1 MLDRSDASFNPRSG
15 DARTGRSE
23 ASDFSEISRIH
34 HAGRRSRSY
43 ASGGGA
49 NSPANAPKECK
60 EMNSIAYKSSGSIFA
75 LAACLLA
82 PAALHAQTPQSP
94 QAQQPA
100 PAPAPAEGAQ
110 PAPAAP
116 PGVVVVR
123 GARSEVIATPDRV
136 SFNVANDLQVQT
148 GTLADAL
155 RAVPGV
161 EVDVQG
167 NVSLRGD
174 PGVTILI
181 DGRPSAMLRGD
192 NRGQVIL
199 SMPSSQIERV
209 EVITNPSADM
219 SPEGSG
225 GVINLVSRQARQNTR
240 SATVRANLGGEGR
253 GTINLNGAMSRSGL
267 TVTGDL
273 GYRRF
278 TGTAGAVQLRER
290 RDPATGNF
298 ISSRQDSELD
308 NTNAFASARFAVD
321 YDLDPR
327 NRLST
332 EISYREGTGEV
343 ERSDLFTNQNA
354 AASFDRTSEIDLRQA
369 GYGGRL
375 SWRRTLSGRGHEF
388 VADLEAEDVAMRRA
402 VDALTSFGSGAQNF
416 EEIRNEIDREDYS
429 LKLDYKRP
437 TGADESINIGY
448 QGNVRTSAFDFT
460 GAFGPAPDA
469 LVPSPGLTNAFGY
482 DETIHALY
490 GTYRFKLGELD
501 TQAGLRLEQV
511 ETELDQITDQVRF
524 ERSYFRA
531 YPTLHLSY
539 EISDQFST
547 RASYSRRIQRPSAQD
562 LNPYTIYLDA
572 LNLRR
577 GNPFLLPE
585 VTDSF
590 ELGLQHR
597 KSGTF
602 YSATGFYRRS
612 TGGVTDV
619 ISDAGNGVF
628 LTTRANLAT
637 ATRVGAELIANGRI
651 TPKLTYN
658 ASATLMWHEIDPRI
672 GGVSDPRS
680 ITTGTIRTNLS
691 WQPTPNDFFQLN
703 ANYAGRQLLPQ
714 GYRESG
720 PVLNLGYRR
729 KVNDR
734 LSLLVTAQDVFDSAR
749 QEVVFETPDL
759 RDRIEQRGPGRIVF
773 VGISYSLRGSTGRQR
788 QEPGFDFQQPGG
800 TDTPQ

>member
-1 MLDRSDASFNPRSG
+1 MKSK
-15 DARTGRSE
+15 E
-23 ASDFSEISRIH
+23 
-34 HAGRRSRSY
+34 Y
-43 ASGGGA
+43 ASR
-49 NSPANAPKECK
+49 
-60 EMNSIAYKSSGSIFA
+60 GSMLA
-75 LAACLLA
+75 LAACLIAPGALQAQPPQGQPPQAGQPAAGPAA
-82 PAALHAQTPQSP
+82 PAATPP
-94 QAQQPA
+94 VPA
-100 PAPAPAEGAQ
+100 N
-110 PAPAAP
+110 P
-116 PGVVVVR
+116 PGDVVVR
-123 GARSEVIATPDRV
+123 GTRSEVIATPDRV
-136 SFNVANDLQVQT
+136 SFSVANDLQVQT

-174 PGVTILI
+174 PGVTILV

-225 GVINLVSRQARQNTR
+225 GVINLVSRQARQNSR

-253 GTINLNGAMSRSGL
+253 GAVNLNGAMSRPGL
-267 TVTGDL
+267 TLTGDL

-278 TGTAGAVQLRER
+278 TAGADATQLRER
-290 RDPATGNF
+290 RDPVSGNF
-298 ISSRQDSELD
+298 ITSRQDSELD
-308 NTNAFASARFAVD
+308 QSNAFGSARFAVD
-321 YDLDPR
+321 YDPDPR

-332 EISYREGTGEV
+332 ELSYRQGSGEV
-343 ERSDLFTNQNA
+343 ERSDVFSSQNA
-354 AASFDRTSEIDLRQA
+354 AASFDRSSDIDLSQR
-369 GYGGRL
+369 GLGGRL
-375 SWRRTLSGRGHEF
+375 SWRRTLSGTGHEF
-388 VADLEAEDVAMRRA
+388 VADLEAQGVRMRRS
-402 VDALTSFGSGAQNF
+402 VDALTTFGSGQRNF
-416 EEIRNEIDREDYS
+416 ERIRNDIDRDDYT

-437 TGADESINIGY
+437 TGTDQSINIGY
-448 QGNVRTSAFDFT
+448 QGDVRSSAFDYT

-469 LVPSPGLTNAFGY
+469 LVPAPGLTNAFGY

-490 GTYRFKLGELD
+490 GTYRFKLGDLD
-501 TQAGLRLEQV
+501 VQTGLRLEQV
-511 ETELDQITDQVRF
+511 DTRLDQITDGVRF
-524 ERSYFRA
+524 ERGYFRA
-531 YPTLHLSY
+531 YPTLHLNHELSG
-539 EISDQFST
+539 ELT
-547 RASYSRRIQRPSAQD
+547 ARASYSRRIQRPSAQD

-612 TGGVTDV
+612 TGGVTDLV
-619 ISDAGNGVF
+619 SDVGGGVF

-637 ATRVGAELIANGRI
+637 ATRIGVELIANGRI
-651 TPKLTYN
+651 SPKLSYN
-658 ASATLMWHEIDPRI
+658 ASATLQWHEIDPRI
-672 GGVSDPRS
+672 GGVSDPDS
-680 ITTGTIRTNLS
+680 ITTGTVRANLS

-703 ANYAGRQLLPQ
+703 ANYSGRQLLPQ

-734 LSLLVTAQDVFDSAR
+734 LSLLVTAQDVLDSAR
-749 QEVVFETPDL
+749 QEIVFDTPNL
-759 RDRIEQRGPGRIVF
+759 RDRTEQRGPGRIVF
-773 VGISYSLRGSTGRQR
+773 VGISYNLRGTTGRQR
-788 QEPGFDFQQPGG
+788 QEPGFEFQQPGG
-800 TDTPQ
+800 SDTPQ

>member
-1 MLDRSDASFNPRSG
+1 MKFKEYRSF
-15 DARTGRSE
+15 
-23 ASDFSEISRIH
+23 
-34 HAGRRSRSY
+34 
-43 ASGGGA
+43 
-49 NSPANAPKECK
+49 
-60 EMNSIAYKSSGSIFA
+60 GSTLA

-82 PAALHAQTPQSP
+82 PGALHAQAP
-94 QAQQPA
+94 QAPPGQQPA
-100 PAPAPAEGAQ
+100 GGTAAQPATPPATP

-116 PGVVVVR
+116 PGETVVVT
-123 GARSEVIATPDRV
+123 GTRSEVISTPDRV
-136 SFNVANDLQVQT
+136 SFSVANDLQVQT

-174 PGVTILI
+174 PGVTILV

-225 GVINLVSRQARQNTR
+225 GVINLVTRQARQNSRT
-240 SATVRANLGGEGR
+240 ATVRANVGGVDR
-253 GTINLNGAMSRSGL
+253 GSLNLNGAMSRTGL

-278 TGTAGAVQLRER
+278 AAGADSTQLRSR
-290 RDPATGNF
+290 RDPATGSF
-298 ISSRQDSELD
+298 IDSRQDSELD
-308 NTNAFASARFAVD
+308 NSNQFGSARFAVD
-321 YDLDPR
+321 YDLDR
-327 NRLST
+327 QNRLST
-332 EISYREGTGEV
+332 ELSYRQGSGDV
-343 ERSDLFTNQNA
+343 ERLDRFSSQNA
-354 AASFDRTSEIDLRQA
+354 AASFDRSSEMDLSQR
-369 GYGGRL
+369 GLGGRL
-375 SWRRTLSGRGHEF
+375 SWRRSMSGSGHEL
-388 VADLEAEDVAMRRA
+388 VADLDAQALRMRRA
-402 VDALTSFGSGAQNF
+402 VDALTTFSGGQRNF
-416 EEIRNEIDREDYS
+416 ERIRNEIDLDNYA

-437 TGADESINIGY
+437 TGTDQSINVGY
-448 QGNVRTSAFDFT
+448 QGDARSSAFDFT
-460 GAFGPAPDA
+460 GAFGPALDA
-469 LVPSPGLTNAFGY
+469 LVTAPGLTNAFGY
-482 DETIHALY
+482 DETIHAFY
-490 GTYRFKLGELD
+490 GTYRFKLGTVD

-511 ETELDQITDQVRF
+511 DTRLDQITDSVSF
-524 ERSYFRA
+524 ERGYFRA
-531 YPTLHLSY
+531 YPTLHLSR
-539 EISDQFST
+539 ELSAELTS

-562 LNPYTIYLDA
+562 LNPYTIYIDA

-612 TGGVTDV
+612 TGGVTDI
-619 ISDAGNGVF
+619 ISDIGGGVF

-637 ATRVGAELIANGRI
+637 ARRIGAELIANGR
-651 TPKLTYN
+651 LSDRLGYN
-658 ASATLMWHEIDPRI
+658 ASATLQWHEIDPLI
-672 GGVSDPRS
+672 GGVSNPRS
-680 ITTGTIRTNLS
+680 IATGTVRLNLS
-691 WQPTPNDFFQLN
+691 WQPSPSDFVQLN

-729 KVNDR
+729 KMSDR
-734 LSLLVTAQDVFDSAR
+734 LSLLVTAQDVLASAR
-749 QEVVFETPDL
+749 QEIVFETPNL

-773 VGISYSLRGSTGRQR
+773 LGISYNLHGTPSRQR
-788 QEPGFDFQQPGG
+788 QEPGFEFQQPVTG
-800 TDTPQ
+800 DTPQ

>member
-1 MLDRSDASFNPRSG
+1 MKYEEYQA
-15 DARTGRSE
+15 
-23 ASDFSEISRIH
+23 
-34 HAGRRSRSY
+34 
-43 ASGGGA
+43 
-49 NSPANAPKECK
+49 C
-60 EMNSIAYKSSGSIFA
+60 GSV
-75 LAACLLA
+75 LVVAACLLA
-82 PAALHAQTPQSP
+82 PAAVRAQTPPP
-94 QAQQPA
+94 QQPSGGAAPA
-100 PAPAPAEGAQ
+100 PAAAPAEGAAR
-110 PAPAAP
+110 APAAA
-116 PGVVVVR
+116 PGETLVVR
-123 GARSEVIATPDRV
+123 GTRSEVIATPDRV

-174 PGVTILI
+174 PGVTILV

-209 EVITNPSADM
+209 EVIANPSADM

-225 GVINLVSRQARQNTR
+225 GVINLVSRRARPNSR
-240 SATVRANLGGEGR
+240 SATVRANVGGEGR
-253 GTINLNGAMSRSGL
+253 ATVNLNGAMSRPGL
-267 TVTGDL
+267 TLTGDL

-278 TGTAGAVQLRER
+278 SAGAEATQLRER
-290 RDPATGNF
+290 RDPVSGNLV
-298 ISSRQDSELD
+298 SSRQDSELD
-308 NTNAFASARFAVD
+308 NVNQFGSARFAVD
-321 YDLDPR
+321 YDFDPR

-332 EISYREGTGEV
+332 ELSYRQGSGDV
-343 ERSDLFTNQNA
+343 ERTDLFSSPNA
-354 AASFDRTSEIDLRQA
+354 AASFDRSSEIDLSQR
-369 GYGGRL
+369 GIGGRL
-375 SWRRTLSGRGHEF
+375 SWRRTLSGSGHEF
-388 VADLEAEDVAMRRA
+388 VADLEAQDVSMRRE
-402 VDALTSFGSGAQNF
+402 VDALTAFGSGQRNY
-416 EEIRNEIDREDYS
+416 ERIRNAIDREDYT

-437 TGADESINIGY
+437 TGANQSINVGY
-448 QGNVRTSAFDFT
+448 QLDARASSFDFS

-469 LVPSPGLTNAFGY
+469 LLIAPGLTNVFGY
-482 DETIHALY
+482 DETIHAWY

-511 ETELDQITDQVRF
+511 DTRLDQITDGIRF
-524 ERSYFRA
+524 DRGYFRA
-531 YPTLHLSY
+531 YPTLHLNY
-539 EISDQFST
+539 ELSAELAA
-547 RASYSRRIQRPSAQD
+547 RASYSRRIQRPSPQD

-585 VTDSF
+585 TTDSF

-602 YSATGFYRRS
+602 YSATGFFRRS
-612 TGGVTDV
+612 RGGVTDIV
-619 ISDAGNGVF
+619 NDAGGGVL

-637 ATRVGAELIANGRI
+637 ATRIGAELIANGRI

-658 ASATLMWHEIDPRI
+658 ASATLQWHEIDARI

-680 ITTGTIRTNLS
+680 IRTGTVRANLS

-720 PVLNLGYRR
+720 PVLNFGYRR

-734 LSLLVTAQDVFDSAR
+734 LSLLVTAQDVLDSAR
-749 QEVVFETPDL
+749 QEILFETPDL
-759 RDRIEQRGPGRIVF
+759 RDRTEQRGPGRIVLF
-773 VGISYSLRGSTGRQR
+773 GISYNLQGTPGRQR
-788 QEPGFDFQQPGG
+788 QEPGFEFQQPAAS
-800 TDTPQ
+800 DTPQ

>member
-1 MLDRSDASFNPRSG
+1 MKSK
-15 DARTGRSE
+15 E
-23 ASDFSEISRIH
+23 
-34 HAGRRSRSY
+34 Y
-43 ASGGGA
+43 ASR
-49 NSPANAPKECK
+49 
-60 EMNSIAYKSSGSIFA
+60 GSMIA

-82 PAALHAQTPQSP
+82 PTALQAQPPQGQPPQGQTPP
-94 QAQQPA
+94 AQPPA
-100 PAPAPAEGAQ
+100 PGPA
-110 PAPAAP
+110 APAATPAAPAVP
-116 PGVVVVR
+116 PGEVTVVT
-123 GARSEVIATPDRV
+123 GTRSEVIATPDRV
-136 SFNVANDLQVQT
+136 SFSVANDLQVQT

-174 PGVTILI
+174 PGVTILV

-253 GTINLNGAMSRSGL
+253 GTINLNGAMSRPGL
-267 TVTGDL
+267 TLTGDL

-278 TGTAGAVQLRER
+278 TAGAEATQLRER
-290 RDPATGNF
+290 RDPVSGNF
-298 ISSRQDSELD
+298 LSSRQDSELD
-308 NTNAFASARFAVD
+308 QTNQFGSARFAVD
-321 YDLDPR
+321 YDPDPR

-332 EISYREGTGEV
+332 ELSYREGGGEV
-343 ERSDLFTNQNA
+343 ERFDVFTGPNA
-354 AASFDRTSEIDLRQA
+354 AASFDRSSGIDLSQR
-369 GYGGRL
+369 GVGGRL
-375 SWRRTLSGRGHEF
+375 SWRRTLSGTGHEF
-388 VADLEAEDVAMRRA
+388 VADLEAQGVSMRRS
-402 VDALTSFGSGAQNF
+402 VDALTSFGTGQTNV
-416 EEIRNEIDREDYS
+416 ERIRNEIDREDYT

-437 TGADESINIGY
+437 TGTDQSINIGY
-448 QGNVRTSAFDFT
+448 QGDARSSAFDYT
-460 GAFGPAPDA
+460 GAFGPTPDA
-469 LVPSPGLTNAFGY
+469 LVPAPGLTNAFGY

-490 GTYRFKLGELD
+490 GTYRFKLGDLD
-501 TQAGLRLEQV
+501 AQAGLRLEQV
-511 ETELDQITDQVRF
+511 DTRLDQITDGVGF
-524 ERSYFRA
+524 ERGYFRA
-531 YPTLHLSY
+531 YPTLHLNHAL
-539 EISDQFST
+539 SDELT
-547 RASYSRRIQRPSAQD
+547 GRASYSRRIQRPSAQD

-602 YSATGFYRRS
+602 YSATAFYRRS
-612 TGGVTDV
+612 TDGVTDV
-619 ISDAGNGVF
+619 ISDVGGGVF

-637 ATRVGAELIANGRI
+637 ATRVGMELIANGRI
-651 TPKLTYN
+651 SPKLSYN
-658 ASATLMWHEIDPRI
+658 ASATLQWHEIDPRI
-672 GGVSDPRS
+672 GGVSDPQS
-680 ITTGTIRTNLS
+680 ITTGTIRANLS
-691 WQPTPNDFFQLN
+691 WQPTPEDFFQLN
-703 ANYAGRQLLPQ
+703 ANYSGRQIFPQ

-734 LSLLVTAQDVFDSAR
+734 LSLLVTAQDVLDSAR
-749 QEVVFETPDL
+749 QEIVFDTPNL
-759 RDRIEQRGPGRIVF
+759 RDRTTQRGPGRIVF
-773 VGISYSLRGSTGRQR
+773 VGISYNLRGTTGRQR
-788 QEPGFDFQQPGG
+788 QEPGFEFQQPGG